1 MVNFKIIEKRFIE
14 IRDEGFHINIKSDE
28 NDGAAGNTFENLYK
42 IKENSK
48 READFGE
55 FEFKTKKYLKSK
67 SPISLFTQRPSSN
80 FDDNYMRKNWGLPD
94 KNYRNVLCFRTSLY
108 ANRWSLVYKTSQMKI
123 EVDRNAKKVFIVRAD
138 LNFNIIDKNVYWDF
152 DDIIKGTKKL
162 MNMFLVGANEKIIK
176 GKKHFSYIDAT
187 VYTDYLGDL
196 NFINLLDE
204 GVIRYD
210 NRLGVYGP
218 STDSAGKEH
227 NHGGGFRIP
236 KSQIDR
242 LYKNKITIPTGD
254 D

>member
-1 MVNFKIIEKRFIE
+1 MIDFEIIEKRFIE
-14 IRDEGFHINIKSDE
+14 IRDKGFHANVKSDD
-28 NDGAAGNTFENLYK
+28 NDGAAGNTFESLFD

-48 READFGE
+48 READFGV

-67 SPISLFTQRPSSN
+67 SPISLFTQRPSSQY
-80 FDDNYMRKNWGLPD
+80 DDNYMRKNWGYPD
-94 KNYRNVLCFRTSLY
+94 KRYKDILCFRTSLY
-108 ANRWSLVYKTSQMKI
+108 TNRWSLVNKKHQMKI
-123 EVDRNAKKVFIVRAD
+123 EVDKNAKKVFIIRAD
-138 LNFNIIDKNVYWDF
+138 LNFKIIDKNVYWDF
-152 DDIIKGTKKL
+152 DDILKGTKKL
-162 MNMFLVGANEKIIK
+162 KNLFLVGANEKVIN

-196 NFINLLDE
+196 NFIKLLKE

-210 NRLGVYGP
+210 NRLGVHGP
-218 STDSAGKEH
+218 KTDHPGTEH

-242 LYKNKITIPTGD
+242 LYKNKIIIPTID